1 LIADAI
7 MDSWQI
13 SLLIAVLLAIAEVLS
28 MSFLLLGLAIG
39 MVVVALLQ
47 FIGGG
52 FDPGRDVLTFAI
64 ASFVAVVAARKV
76 FGKRT
81 DQQKL
86 DQDDI
91 NRY

>member
-1 LIADAI
+1 

-13 SLLIAVLLAIAEVLS
+13 SLLIAVLLAITEVLS

-47 FIGGG
+47 FVGGG
-52 FDPGRDVLTFAI
+52 FDPARDVLAFAI
-64 ASFVAVVAARKV
+64 ASFVAVVAARKI

-81 DQQKL
+81 DQQRL

>member
-1 LIADAI
+1 MSGAA

-13 SLLIAVLLAIAEVLS
+13 SLLIAVLLAIAEILS

-47 FIGGG
+47 FVGGG
-52 FDPGRDVLTFAI
+52 LAPARDVLTFAI
-64 ASFVAVVAARKV
+64 ASFVAVVAFRKI
-76 FGKRT
+76 FGKKT
-81 DQQKL
+81 DQHKL

>member
-1 LIADAI
+1 MSGAA

-13 SLLIAVLLAIAEVLS
+13 SLLIAVLLAIAEILS

-47 FIGGG
+47 FVGGG
-52 FDPGRDVLTFAI
+52 LAPARDVLTFAI
-64 ASFVAVVAARKV
+64 ASFVAVVACRKI
-76 FGKRT
+76 FGKKT
-81 DQQKL
+81 DQHKL

>member
-1 LIADAI
+1 MSGAA

-13 SLLIAVLLAIAEVLS
+13 SLLIAVLLAIAEILS

-47 FIGGG
+47 FVGGG
-52 FDPGRDVLTFAI
+52 FAPARDVLTFAI
-64 ASFVAVVAARKV
+64 ASFVAVVAARKI
-76 FGKRT
+76 FGKKT
-81 DQQKL
+81 DQHKL

>member
-1 LIADAI
+1 MDA
-7 MDSWQI
+7 WQI
-13 SLLIAVLLAIAEVLS
+13 SLLIAVLCAIAEVLTL
-28 MSFLLLGLAIG
+28 SFLLLGFAIG
-39 MVVVALLQ
+39 MLVVALLQ
-47 FIGGG
+47 FAGDG
-52 FDPGRDVLTFAI
+52 FNAARDVLAFAV
-64 ASFVAVVAARKV
+64 ASFIAVIVCRRV

>member
-1 LIADAI
+1 
-7 MDSWQI
+7 MEPWQI
-13 SLLIAVLLAIAEVLS
+13 SLLVAVLLAIAEVLTL
-28 MSFLLLGLAIG
+28 SFLLLGLAIG

-47 FIGGG
+47 FAGDG
-52 FDPGRDVLTFAI
+52 FNAARDILAFAV
-64 ASFVAVVAARKV
+64 ASYVAVVVCRRV

-86 DQDDI
+86 EQDDI